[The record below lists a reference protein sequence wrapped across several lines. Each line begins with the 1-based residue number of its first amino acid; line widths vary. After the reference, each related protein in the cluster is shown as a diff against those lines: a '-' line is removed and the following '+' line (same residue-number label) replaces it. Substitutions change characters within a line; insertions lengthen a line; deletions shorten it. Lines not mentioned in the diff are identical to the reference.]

1 MGCGPKKFHFDWIFL
16 SLLLFESSR
25 SLLFSLCI
33 VHQFWVGL
41 WRFRWIFI
49 FSGGGKLGSGGGWS
63 AGAAAPLRRNPN
75 FFSANFEFFLFYSYF
90 SLLVLS
96 PKFSKQTRF
105 KFRSKKKKENFYTSF
120 WFGFSLNGVDLVPLR
135 WDPFASLCFDAPCGF
150 ELKSVWVWYMVGS
163 VMTSLMWV
171 FWCWDVMSYCYTCLL
186 VWLCRFMVNFWLWV
200 CAFSGCFMNL
210 FGPPSYDC
218 WVCIL

>member
-1 MGCGPKKFHFDWIFL
+1 MYKWVVDLKNFILIESFSLFFSLRAVALFSSL
-16 SLLLFESSR
+16 SALFINSRLGYEDSDESSS
-25 SLLFSLCI
+25 SLAEVS
-33 VHQFWVGL
+33 WVP
-41 WRFRWIFI
+41 
-49 FSGGGKLGSGGGWS
+49 
-63 AGAAAPLRRNPN
+63 APAPLRRNPN